1 MNNRL
6 VLVICMIF
14 SLSLA
19 CSLFYAPVP
28 TATIAVPPSA
38 SGTPVP
44 ASTATATKTPLPAAT
59 LTPTMEP
66 PSITAQ
72 FLSDVRVVSHDSFYN
87 TGNWNLWDPKTGS
100 IADHVLELQG
110 TSSWSSGLV
119 FNQKFQGGSG
129 IVLKFKLQNANANS
143 QFVFTAGQWQTDSF
157 RQFGIY
163 NGKTPQ
169 ADLIQG
175 QQYLGGKYLH
185 GNLSLKTDTWYNIL
199 MAIDPNAR
207 LLAVMWDPSDETR
220 LSVFDQDFS
229 QKWAGQ
235 SWDFIVKA
243 NAGETVYVSDFYQIS
258 FGTMK

>member
-1 MNNRL
+1 M
-6 VLVICMIF
+6 VF
-14 SLSLA
+14 FLSLA
-19 CSLFYAPVP
+19 CSLVSVSVPVP
-28 TATIAVPPSA
+28 TATITVAPTQTAV
-38 SGTPVP
+38 
-44 ASTATATKTPLPAAT
+44 STATETPLPTAT
-59 LTPTMEP
+59 LTPIIEP

-72 FLSDVRVVSHDSFYN
+72 FLSDVRVVSHDPFDN
-87 TGNWNLWDPKTGS
+87 MDNWNLWDSKTGS
-100 IADHVLELQG
+100 LANNVLELQG
-110 TSSWSSGLV
+110 TSNWTSGLV
-119 FNQKFQGGSG
+119 FDQKFQGGSG

-143 QFVFTAGQWQTDSF
+143 EFVFNAGQWQTDGF

-175 QQYLGGKYLH
+175 QQFLGGKYLH

-207 LLAVMWDPSDETR
+207 LLAVMWDPSNESR

>member
-19 CSLFYAPVP
+19 CSLFYAPIP
-28 TATIAVPPSA
+28 TATIAVPP

-44 ASTATATKTPLPAAT
+44 ASTATETPLPAAT
-59 LTPTMEP
+59 LTPTLEP
-66 PSITAQ
+66 PSVTGQ
-72 FLSDVRVVSHDSFYN
+72 FLNDVRVVSHDSFDN
-87 TGNWNLWDPKTGS
+87 TGNWNLWDPKTGRL
-100 IADHVLELQG
+100 ANNVLQLQG
-110 TSSWSSGLV
+110 TSSWASGLV

-129 IVLKFKLQNANANS
+129 IVLKFKLQNANAKS
-143 QFVFTAGQWQTDSF
+143 QFVFDAGQWQTDAF
-157 RQFGIY
+157 RQFGIN
-163 NGKTPQ
+163 NGKTPK
-169 ADLIQG
+169 ADLSQG
-175 QQYLGGKYLH
+175 QQDLGGKYLH
-185 GNLSLKTDTWYNIL
+185 GNLSLQTDTWYNIL

-207 LLAVMWDPSDETR
+207 LLAVMWDPSDESR

-235 SWDFIVKA
+235 NWDFIVQA
-243 NAGETVYVSDFYQIS
+243 DAGETVYVSDFYQIS